1 MTYAASWKGV
11 MESDICGASRKNR
24 HRKRHGILYLTMV
37 YNIGMSAIHF
47 TYLLTAIHVPASMY
61 RQPCVVTHTVTV
73 TVCNDGALRCVTVCY
88 SGALRCCVTRM
99 RYTGY
104 VYQWCVTVRYKLKL
118 KLKLKRKRK
127 RKKEVGVVSGRVS
140 QLVSILK
147 TTDILCINITKIT
160 TNIEYLIHRML
171 NNNK

>member
-1 MTYAASWKGV
+1 
-11 MESDICGASRKNR
+11 
-24 HRKRHGILYLTMV
+24 
-37 YNIGMSAIHF
+37 
-47 TYLLTAIHVPASMY
+47 
-61 RQPCVVTHTVTV
+61 
-73 TVCNDGALRCVTVCY
+73 
-88 SGALRCCVTRM
+88 M

-104 VYQWCVTVRYKLKL
+104 VYQWCVTVRYKLKLKL

-147 TTDILCINITKIT
+147 TTDMLCINITKIT
-160 TNIEYLIHRML
+160 ANIEYLIHRIL